1 MSVGDQ
7 ERLNNLPALK
17 HFRRKLRSHMT
28 PADARLWTYLKGK
41 QLDGRKFRR
50 QHSVSQYISDFYCPA
65 SKLAIELDGQA
76 DNSAMAAEYD
86 HERTLFLQ
94 ATGIQVIRF
103 ENKTVFDQPEW
114 VLEQI
119 RSAVSIS

>member
-1 MSVGDQ
+1 MSDADSK
-7 ERLNNLPALK
+7 RLNNLPSLK

-28 PADARLWTYLKGK
+28 PAEAKLWTYLKGK
-41 QLDGRKFRR
+41 QLEGRKFRR
-50 QHSVSQYISDFYCPA
+50 QHGVGHYILDFFCPS

-76 DNSAMAAEYD
+76 HSSAMAAEYD

-94 ATGIQVIRF
+94 ATNIRVIRF
-103 ENKTVFDQPEW
+103 ENRTVFDHPEW

-119 RSAVSIS
+119 QTALDGN